1 MYLVF
6 FLSCNEFANNQ
17 LKNAYELNYSKVVK
31 VIYFF
36 DNKQSQL

>member
-31 VIYFF
+31 VIFF
-36 DNKQSQL
+36 NKQSQL